1 MLSLLESIAA
11 HSLIRPLHS
20 SRANA
25 RSFAHLFLSNSFSIL
40 HDTAEARLKESQT
53 ALGHLLEVLRLVAS
67 SDAADASV
75 RQAAAV
81 HFKNT
86 VKKGWDVNSEDGTA
100 GIVISPEDRNTIKSH
115 LVQLMCTV
123 SYQIQAQISESIS
136 LIAAVD
142 YPDNWQNL
150 LPELV
155 QQFNSTDPNVVVGV
169 LKTANSIFKSFRF
182 VQKSDALYKV
192 IIYTLNG
199 IQAPLLDLFKAL
211 RQAVDALAND
221 PVQLKPRFEA
231 LRLICRIFY
240 SLNYQDLPEFFEDH
254 MKEWMTDFGTYLQYK
269 NTSLDDLDE
278 ESEPSVIDKLQSAII
293 ENLALYTDKD
303 EEPFLEYLPN
313 FTSLVWNLL
322 MGVSAMPK
330 HDTLATTSIRFLS
343 SLVQKLMHRD
353 LFKEECTLRQIVL
366 NIVIPNLKFRESD
379 EERFEDDP
387 REYMITEVEGSDSES
402 RRKCSQDLL
411 RAMCRQFEAE
421 TTAICSEHVGSML
434 AEFSS
439 DPNSKWAAKDAAVRN
454 LNIVVVALD
463 RLDCDSIHSDTP
475 LGIFLL
481 LETNRFIS

>member
-1 MLSLLESIAA
+1 MIPSSGSYSYSQLLIHTSISLFPFHA
-11 HSLIRPLHS
+11 
-20 SRANA
+20 
-25 RSFAHLFLSNSFSIL
+25 
-40 HDTAEARLKESQT
+40 TAEGHLKASQKSP
-53 ALGHLLEVLRLVAS
+53 GHLLEVLRLVAS
-67 SDAADASV
+67 SDAADAPV

-86 VKKGWDVNSEDGTA
+86 VKKGWDVNSEDGTD

-123 SYQIQAQISESIS
+123 SFQIQAQISEAIS
-136 LIAAVD
+136 LVAAVD

-150 LPELV
+150 LPELI

-169 LKTANSIFKSFRF
+169 LKTANSLFKRFRY
-182 VQKSDALYKV
+182 VQKSDALYAV

-199 IQAPLLDLFKAL
+199 IQAPLLDLFKKT

-231 LRLICRIFY
+231 LRLMCRIFF

-254 MKEWMTDFGTYLQYK
+254 MSEWMTDFATYLQYH
-269 NTSLDDLDE
+269 NPALVDADE
-278 ESEPSVIDKLQSAII
+278 ETEPSVIDKLQSAII
-293 ENLALYTDKD
+293 QNLALYTDKD
-303 EEPFLEYLPN
+303 EEAFLEYLPQ

-322 MGVSAMPK
+322 LGVTALPK
-330 HDTLATTSIRFLS
+330 HDTLATTSIKFLS

-353 LFKEECTLRQIVL
+353 LFKEESTLRQIVL

-387 REYMITEVEGSDSES
+387 QEYMVTEVEGSDSES

-411 RAMCRQFEAE
+411 KAMCRQFEGP

-434 AEFSS
+434 SEFTS
-439 DPNSKWAAKDAAVRN
+439 DPNGKWAAKDAAVRTI
-454 LNIVVVALD
+454 LLILCVCMCIVDGTNGTDLT
-463 RLDCDSIHSDTP
+463 RY
-475 LGIFLL
+475 LL
-481 LETNRFIS
+481 LPCLSHRFIS